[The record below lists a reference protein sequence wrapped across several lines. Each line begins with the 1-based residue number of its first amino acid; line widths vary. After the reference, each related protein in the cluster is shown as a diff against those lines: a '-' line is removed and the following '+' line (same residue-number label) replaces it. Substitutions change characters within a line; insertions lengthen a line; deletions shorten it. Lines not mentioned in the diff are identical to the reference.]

1 MRAYLLAVL
10 ALACVPWPAAAQ
22 NAITQEGTA
31 LQNSPM
37 MFRGNN
43 RARQG
48 AGVGGAPSGQTITTG
63 DSVVGGRCDYSAPTD
78 APGGYYKLCVDA
90 AAGKIVLDGTK
101 APPLGLTVEING
113 STYGFPAS
121 GTGTGN
127 VVGPNATTINEITS
141 WSNALGT
148 LLRSGPSAVSE
159 KRTGAIAVT
168 GASITGTTNDA
179 VTADQILAYTFCTAP
194 CLPLPA
200 MGGGNYEGIRGVG
213 ISTAGTTVPIVAGV
227 SGYVMANQ
235 PFVGFGP
242 SSVALFGTGAVN
254 VNGGSV
260 WGVNTNVSDRQYRA
274 AQSSTGNRRVVGAEF
289 DVSASYPDTNVTG
302 ILVAGNSVVQPTNST
317 AVAVVGQDFSAPV
330 PGSIAKW
337 TNAYYTY
344 PGTAVH
350 FGVAGPKGPGAAIGQ
365 NSDAQDINMQAY
377 IGTQGGIGQIGFG
390 PGADAPW
397 CASCNPATFQFM
409 FNWGLN
415 VSNGGLIARSGTDQV
430 IALTGHL
437 DVPTG
442 AMIQSR
448 SDNGSTLKPLEINA
462 SDIHLRAAA
471 IFVAT
476 TVGGAATQAA
486 SCATGVN
493 ATTVRVVNGIVTA
506 C

>member
-1 MRAYLLAVL
+1 MRGYLLAVL
-10 ALACVPWPAAAQ
+10 ALACVPWPASAQ
-22 NAITQEGTA
+22 NAITQEGTV

-48 AGVGGAPSGQTITTG
+48 AGVGGAPSGQTVTTG

-90 AAGKIVLDGTK
+90 AAGRIVLDGTK

-179 VTADQILAYTFCTAP
+179 VSADQILAYTFCTAP

-200 MGGGNYEGIRGVG
+200 MGGGNYEGVRGVG

-227 SGYVMANQ
+227 SGYVMASQ

-260 WGVNTNVSDRQYRA
+260 WGVNTNVSDRQYRV
-274 AQSSTGNRRVVGAEF
+274 AQTSSANRRVVGAEF
-289 DVSASYPDTNVTG
+289 DVSASF
-302 ILVAGNSVVQPTNST
+302 PTRTS
-317 AVAVVGQDFSAPV
+317 P
-330 PGSIAKW
+330 
-337 TNAYYTY
+337 
-344 PGTAVH
+344 
-350 FGVAGPKGPGAAIGQ
+350 
-365 NSDAQDINMQAY
+365 
-377 IGTQGGIGQIGFG
+377 
-390 PGADAPW
+390 
-397 CASCNPATFQFM
+397 ASSSPATRSCSPPTPQRSPSS
-409 FNWGLN
+409 GRT
-415 VSNGGLIARSGTDQV
+415 SPRRCPARSRSG
-430 IALTGHL
+430 
-437 DVPTG
+437 PTPTTAIPAPRCISG
-442 AMIQSR
+442 LPDRKVRARRSGRTAMR
-448 SDNGSTLKPLEINA
+448 KT
-462 SDIHLRAAA
+462 
-471 IFVAT
+471 
-476 TVGGAATQAA
+476 
-486 SCATGVN
+486 
-493 ATTVRVVNGIVTA
+493 
-506 C
+506 